1 MVIQLDGRLMNS
13 RSTAHDYLKQQLHL
27 PEYYGRNLD
36 ALFDLLTQIGS
47 HTAIALT
54 HQEVM
59 FEMLG
64 SYGEILIETLEQ
76 AADENPYLTFSAQ

>member
-1 MVIQLDGRLMNS
+1 MTILLDGILMSS
-13 RSTAHDYLKQQLHL
+13 RSAAHNYLKQQLHL

-47 HTAIALT
+47 HTAIVLI
-54 HQEVM
+54 HQE
-59 FEMLG
+59 EMLETLG